1 MKPDGVIRVSGA
13 WRSGHV
19 FAPPSPV
26 QIDGVCVTEAQS
38 QVELLV
44 CTRCCGSEGPNDT
57 ADRPGTV
64 LLQAL
69 TDTTPEGVTIVPVE
83 CLSNCSRGCT
93 IALRGPGRWTY
104 IYGALDAASHLDTI
118 RDGITAYLATPD
130 GLVPWRQRPEH
141 FRKNCIA
148 RIPPL
153 ERS

>member
-1 MKPDGVIRVSGA
+1 MTD
-13 WRSGHV
+13 
-19 FAPPSPV
+19 
-26 QIDGVCVTEAQS
+26 AQS

-44 CTRCCGSEGPNDT
+44 CTRCRRSEAPDGSD
-57 ADRPGTV
+57 DLPGTQ
-64 LLQAL
+64 LLDAL
-69 TDTTPEGVTIVPVE
+69 ADTTPQGVTLIPVE

-104 IYGALDAASHLDTI
+104 VYGDLDAASHLDAI
-118 RDGITAYLATPD
+118 RDGVTAYQATPD

-148 RIPPL
+148 RLPPL

>member
-1 MKPDGVIRVSGA
+1 MTD
-13 WRSGHV
+13 
-19 FAPPSPV
+19 
-26 QIDGVCVTEAQS
+26 AQS

-44 CTRCCGSEGPNDT
+44 CTRCRRSEVPDD
-57 ADRPGTV
+57 AEDRPGT
-64 LLQAL
+64 LLLDAL
-69 TDTTPEGVTIVPVE
+69 AKATPQGVTIVPVE

-104 IYGALDAASHLDTI
+104 VYGDLDATSDLDAI
-118 RDGITAYLATPD
+118 RDGVTAYQATQD